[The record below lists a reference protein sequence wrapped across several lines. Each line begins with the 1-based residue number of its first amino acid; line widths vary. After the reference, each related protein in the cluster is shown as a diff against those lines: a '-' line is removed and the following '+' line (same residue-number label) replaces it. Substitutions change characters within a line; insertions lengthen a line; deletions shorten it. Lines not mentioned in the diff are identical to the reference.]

1 MAERVL
7 VTGGAGF
14 IGSHVV
20 AAHLAAGDA
29 VTVLDDLSSGRREH
43 VPDGV
48 PLVVCDARS
57 AEARCA
63 VTEGGFTIVN
73 HHAAQIDVRKSVDDP
88 VNDASVN
95 VLGLINV
102 LEGARAGGVRR
113 VVFSS
118 SGGTV
123 YGEGA
128 ALPQREDAAKLPAS
142 PYGTAKL
149 AAEYYLAMFGLL
161 YGIEGVALRY
171 SNVYGPR
178 QDPHGE
184 AGVVAIFAR
193 RLLAGEPLTIFGTG
207 EQTRDLVYA
216 GDVAQAN
223 VLASRAALAPLT
235 SLDARAFNV
244 GTGVETS
251 VNALYRRLRRAA
263 GATAEAQHAPARPC
277 EQRRSCLAPGR
288 AKRLLDWAPAVSL
301 DEGLARTFEFFRK
314 ELRP

>member
-20 AAHLAAGDA
+20 AAHIAAGDT
-29 VTVLDDLSSGRREH
+29 VTVLDDLSTGRREH
-43 VPDGV
+43 VPAGV
-48 PLVVCDARS
+48 SLVVADVRS
-57 AEARCA
+57 AEARRL
-63 VTEGGFTIVN
+63 VTEGGFTVVN
-73 HHAAQIDVRKSVDDP
+73 HHAAQIDVRVSVADP
-88 VNDASVN
+88 VHDASVN
-95 VLGLINV
+95 VLGFVNV

-113 VVFSS
+113 VILAS

-128 ALPQREDAAKLPAS
+128 ALPLREDAAKLPAS

-149 AAEYYLAMFGLL
+149 AGEYYLAMFGLL

-193 RLLAGEPLTIFGTG
+193 RLLAGEPLTVFGTG

-216 GDVAQAN
+216 GDVAEAN
-223 VLASRAALAPLT
+223 VLASRAALPAT
-235 SLDARAFNV
+235 GTLDARAWNV

-251 VNALYRRLRRAA
+251 VNRLAAVMGDAA
-263 GATAEAQHAPARPC
+263 GRSPDVHRAPARLG
-277 EQRRSCLAPGR
+277 EIQRSALDPGKAARELGWRPRTMLADGVR
-288 AKRLLDWAPAVSL
+288 A
-301 DEGLARTFEFFRK
+301 TFEWFRDG
-314 ELRP
+314 ER

>member
-1 MAERVL
+1 VELIV
-7 VTGGAGF
+7 
-14 IGSHVV
+14 
-20 AAHLAAGDA
+20 GD
-29 VTVLDDLSSGRREH
+29 V
-43 VPDGV
+43 
-48 PLVVCDARS
+48 RS
-57 AEARCA
+57 AEARRA
-63 VTEGGFTIVN
+63 VAEGGFTVVN

-128 ALPQREDAAKLPAS
+128 ALPQREEAAKLPAS

-193 RLLAGEPLTIFGTG
+193 RLLAREPLTIFGTG

-223 VLASRAALAPLT
+223 LLASRAALAPLT

-251 VNALYRRLRRAA
+251 VNRLAAVLGEAA
-263 GATAEAQHAPARPC
+263 GRPPEIRRAPARLG
-277 EQRRSCLAPGR
+277 EIERSALDPGKAARELGWRPGHTLADGVR
-288 AKRLLDWAPAVSL
+288 ATFAWFRD
-301 DEGLARTFEFFRK
+301 GAR
-314 ELRP
+314 

>member
-1 MAERVL
+1 
-7 VTGGAGF
+7 
-14 IGSHVV
+14 V
-20 AAHLAAGDA
+20 A
-29 VTVLDDLSSGRREH
+29 
-43 VPDGV
+43 
-48 PLVVCDARS
+48 
-57 AEARCA
+57 
-63 VTEGGFTIVN
+63 EGGFTVVN
-73 HHAAQIDVRKSVDDP
+73 HHPAQIDVRRSVQDP
-88 VNDASVN
+88 VHDASVN
-95 VLGLINV
+95 VLGLLNV

-113 VVFSS
+113 VIFSS

-123 YGEGA
+123 YGEGI
-128 ALPQREDAAKLPAS
+128 ALPSREDAPKLPAS

-223 VLASRAALAPLT
+223 VLASRVALAPLT
-235 SLDARAFNV
+235 SLDARAYNV

-251 VNALYRRLRRAA
+251 VNRLAAVLGEAA
-263 GATAEAQHAPARPC
+263 GRAPEVQRAPARLG
-277 EQRRSCLAPGR
+277 ELERSVLDPAKAAAQLGWRPGHTLAQGVR
-288 AKRLLDWAPAVSL
+288 A
-301 DEGLARTFEFFRK
+301 TFEWFRDGS
-314 ELRP
+314 R